1 MLDMAMNSI
10 TLFLQ
15 GRLFKDIGAVIK
27 MAVIGIA
34 ITAAVLIGLSF
45 VGLPLWMCA
54 AIAGLVGGI
63 AQPILFK
70 DLKYA

>member
-10 TLFLQ
+10 ILFLR
-15 GRLFKDIGAVIK
+15 GRLFKDIGAVIR
-27 MAVIGIA
+27 MAVVGII
-34 ITAAVLIGLSF
+34 ITAVVLVGLSF
-45 VGLPLWMCA
+45 AGLPLWACA